1 MPSPEKDK
9 QNLVDNLLRQGLSK
23 QEIDKVYHTLR
34 DKGYGE
40 EEARRRS
47 RAALEGLKAQ
57 RELEERRRAAAG
69 KMQQLGVA
77 GMPAGAAGRFSA
89 AAEAPGRAWVK
100 QGAGMPPGV
109 AALPAAGADRSRR
122 AVDWLPEIPPWL
134 RRRINRYAFRGGF
147 LITRLPERIDD
158 FMSVFD
164 RTRGDF
170 VNRALLR
177 LLASASGYRGE
188 NPFALSFI
196 DDLDALRDSARR
208 LLGRRA
214 AVSGAGDRDTAAAG
228 ANGVLGSLH
237 AREPFAVEFFSIFAE
252 NHEVLRKSLAYLG
265 TSLHTGRRV
274 PVVELARVI
283 RDGCRFITVTQAI
296 ERDRLDAL
304 FDIVREVNLAHRPG
318 DRTASELA
326 EAEGLFRAGFQNL
339 RRYDHE
345 LYPALLKMIV
355 AFYEEKDQ
363 SPAKRIAILNFLE
376 IREEDILTWEGW
388 QRRMRELRE
397 KELAERQS
405 KELARLEQ
413 EKAERFSSRFEGTLA
428 TLSSLFPE
436 SGIERVEQGQFVLPY
451 FANRIFTRTHV
462 FQSRPADLER
472 LSSSDAM
479 GLIMVLHAILDDM
492 LASLEPYALETLL
505 GREGIAAA
513 FIALRGSWQEAFS
526 QLFEPYLDQ
535 VREYVREI
543 EGDPRYA
550 KVFRGSERARG
561 IEEKINQLRNRAIKN
576 FGHILSERE
585 HYDGEKLYEIASRL
599 GELLGHVGQVVN
611 QGTLAAADPVSRKTA
626 DDLAAHRPVD
636 FVARSRTG
644 SAEYRPVT
652 RQIKRWIEARF
663 RASAGDIPGK
673 AQVAFMD
680 VFRGVAELYEYL
692 LNDPRSFAAKTS
704 HGVIIA
710 SAEDRDAW
718 TRERTTRGRD
728 AFQSLQATLL
738 EDFPGQFIDALT
750 GLRNKDFF
758 LNELPGKLEKLRGQ
772 RKPVVFL
779 MIDIDH
785 FKWVNDEL
793 GHPKGD
799 EVLKSTGNIILDNIR
814 EGDLALRFGGEEIL
828 VVVPSDLHTG
838 IILAER
844 LRFAQESRVTGSEA
858 LQQVAKIGETRS
870 QPCGTLSI
878 GVADVTAIAELEK
891 AVERVDKALYAAK
904 RTRNLVVFV
913 DPKKEKSGGSPYSSY
928 PEYRRKVR

>member
-1 MPSPEKDK
+1 MPSQEKDK

-34 DKGYGE
+34 EKGYGE

-57 RELEERRRAAAG
+57 RELEERRRATVG
-69 KMQQLGVA
+69 KM
-77 GMPAGAAGRFSA
+77 PPGAA
-89 AAEAPGRAWVK
+89 
-100 QGAGMPPGV
+100 AGMPPGAAAARAGV
-109 AALPAAGADRSRR
+109 KQAGGMPPGAAGGMPPGAAALPSAETDRNRR
-122 AVDWLPEIPPWL
+122 AVDWMPEVPPWL

-147 LITRLPERIDD
+147 LITRLPERFDD

-164 RTRGDF
+164 HRQEDF

-177 LLASASGYRGE
+177 LLSDASGYRGE
-188 NPFALSFI
+188 NPFTLSFI

-214 AVSGAGDRDTAAAG
+214 AVSGTGDRDTAAAG
-228 ANGVLGSLH
+228 ADGVLGSLH
-237 AREPFAVEFFSIFAE
+237 AREPFAVEFFGIFAE
-252 NHEVLRKSLAYLG
+252 NHEALRRSLAYLG

-274 PVVELARVI
+274 PVVELARVVK
-283 RDGCRFITVTQAI
+283 DGCRFIAVTQGI

-355 AFYEEKDQ
+355 AFYKETDQ
-363 SPAKRIAILNFLE
+363 SPAKRTAILDFLG
-376 IREEDILTWEGW
+376 IHEEDILTWEGW
-388 QRRMRELRE
+388 QRRRRELHE
-397 KELAERQS
+397 KELAERQG

-413 EKAERFSSRFEGTLA
+413 EKAEKFSSMFEGTLA

-462 FQSRPADLER
+462 FQGRLADLER
-472 LSSSDAM
+472 LSSSDAI

-513 FIALRGSWQEAFS
+513 FIALRGSWQEAS
-526 QLFEPYLDQ
+526 PRLFEPYLDQ
-535 VREYVREI
+535 VRQYVREI

-550 KVFRGSERARG
+550 KVFKGSERARG

-585 HYDGEKLYEIASRL
+585 HYDGEKLYEMASRL
-599 GELLGHVGQVVN
+599 RELLADVGLVVN
-611 QGTLAAADPVSRKTA
+611 QGMLAASDPVSRKTA

-692 LNDPRSFAAKTS
+692 LNDPKSFAAQTS

-728 AFQSLQATLL
+728 SFQSLQATLL

-799 EVLKSTGNIILDNIR
+799 EVLKSTGSMILDNIR
-814 EGDLALRFGGEEIL
+814 EGDLALRYGGEELLI
-828 VVVPSDLHTG
+828 VVPSDLHTG
-838 IILAER
+838 IVLAER
-844 LRFAQESRVTGSEA
+844 LRFAQESRVTGSET
-858 LQQVAKIGETRS
+858 LQQVAKIGQARS
-870 QPCGTLSI
+870 EPCGTLSI
-878 GVADVTAIAELEK
+878 GVADVTAIAALEK

-913 DPKKEKSGGSPYSSY
+913 DPGKEKSGGTPYSSY
-928 PEYRRKVR
+928 PEYRKKAR

>member
-1 MPSPEKDK
+1 MPSPEKDRP
-9 QNLVDNLLRQGLSK
+9 NLVDNLMRQGLSK

-47 RAALEGLKAQ
+47 RAAQEGLKAQ
-57 RELEERRRAAAG
+57 RELEERRRAGAG
-69 KMQQLGVA
+69 KM
-77 GMPAGAAGRFSA
+77 PPGAAA
-89 AAEAPGRAWVK
+89 RAGVK

-109 AALPAAGADRSRR
+109 AALPAAGADRRRR
-122 AVDWLPEIPPWL
+122 AVDGLTDVPPWL
-134 RRRINRYAFRGGF
+134 RRRINRYAYHGGF

-164 RTRGDF
+164 NRRGDF

-177 LLASASGYRGE
+177 LLSGASGYRGE
-188 NPFALSFI
+188 NPHTLSFL
-196 DDLDALRDSARR
+196 DDLDALRDSARKF
-208 LLGRRA
+208 LGRRA
-214 AVSGAGDRDTAAAG
+214 AVSGAGDRDRAAAG
-228 ANGVLGSLH
+228 ADGVLGSLH
-237 AREPFAVEFFSIFAE
+237 AREPFAVEFFGIFAG
-252 NHEVLRKSLAYLG
+252 NHEMLRKSLAYLG
-265 TSLHTGRRV
+265 MSLRTGRRV
-274 PVVELARVI
+274 PVVELARVVK
-283 RDGCRFITVTQAI
+283 DGGRFIAVTQAI
-296 ERDRLDAL
+296 EPDRLDAL
-304 FDIVREVNLAHRPG
+304 FDIVRDVNLAHRPG

-326 EAEGLFRAGFQNL
+326 EAVGLFRAGFQNL

-345 LYPALLKMIV
+345 LYPALLKMIA

-363 SPAKRIAILNFLE
+363 SPAKRIAIQNFLG

-388 QRRMRELRE
+388 QRRMRELHE
-397 KELAERQS
+397 KELAERQA

-413 EKAERFSSRFEGTLA
+413 EKAEKFSSRFEGTLA
-428 TLSSLFPE
+428 ALSSLFPE

-451 FANRIFTRTHV
+451 FANRILTRTHV
-462 FQSRPADLER
+462 FQARPADLER

-492 LASLEPYALETLL
+492 LASLDPYALETLL

-513 FIALRGSWQEAFS
+513 FMGLRGSWQEAS
-526 QLFEPYLDQ
+526 PRLFEPYLDQ
-535 VREYVREI
+535 VREYAREI
-543 EGDPRYA
+543 EGDPRYV

-576 FGHILSERE
+576 FGHILRGRE
-585 HYDGEKLYEIASRL
+585 HYDGEKLHAMATRL
-599 GELLGHVGQVVN
+599 GELLAEVGQVVN
-611 QGTLAAADPVSRKTA
+611 QGTLAASDPVSRKTA

-644 SAEYRPVT
+644 SPEYRPVT

-663 RASAGDIPGK
+663 RASAVDIPEK

-692 LNDPRSFAAKTS
+692 LNDPKSFAAHTS

-710 SAEDRDAW
+710 SAEERDAW

-728 AFQSLQATLL
+728 AFQSLQARLL

-758 LNELPGKLEKLRGQ
+758 LNELPGKLEKLRSQ
-772 RKPVVFL
+772 RKPVVLL

-785 FKWVNDEL
+785 FKWINDEL
-793 GHPKGD
+793 GHPQGD
-799 EVLKSTGNIILDNIR
+799 EVLKSTGNMILDNIR
-814 EGDLALRFGGEEIL
+814 EGDLALRFGGEEFL
-828 VVVPSDLHTG
+828 VVLPSDLHTG

-844 LRFAQESRVTGSEA
+844 LRFAQESRITGREA
-858 LQQVAKIGETRS
+858 LQQVKKIGETRS
-870 QPCGTLSI
+870 APCGTLSI
-878 GVADVTAIAELEK
+878 GVADATAVAELEQ
-891 AVERVDKALYAAK
+891 AVKRVDKALYAAK
-904 RTRNLVVFV
+904 HTRNLVVFV
-913 DPKKEKSGGSPYSSY
+913 DPGKEKSGGSPYSSY
-928 PEYRRKVR
+928 PEYSRKAG